1 MSRQALDR
9 AAGLLGFDELPSA
22 PPRRLRVLW
31 LENKLDCNTWSYYCD
46 IRAAMAALHD
56 LCSPSPRTTCLSDG
70 FEPDVAVAG
79 PRFTIN
85 IPTLATPCQKRNGS
99 RDLRE
104 PRLAVSL
111 SPCCA
116 RRQPVS
122 ER

>member
-85 IPTLATPCQKRNGS
+85 IPTLATPCQKMAHGICENPAWPSRSRHVAREGS
-99 RDLRE
+99 
-104 PRLAVSL
+104 P
-111 SPCCA
+111 
-116 RRQPVS
+116 
-122 ER
+122 